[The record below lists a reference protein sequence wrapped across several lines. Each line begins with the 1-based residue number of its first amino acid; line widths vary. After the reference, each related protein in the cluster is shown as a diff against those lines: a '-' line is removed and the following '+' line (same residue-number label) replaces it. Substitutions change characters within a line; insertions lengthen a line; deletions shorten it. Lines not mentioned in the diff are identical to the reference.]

1 MSCSNCGLLKKSTEP
16 YSPTALRSLGTM
28 SIKGNA
34 CWDWFLGIVMSGG
47 FSFWANCALA
57 QITPDSTL
65 PTNSR
70 VTPSGNINIIEGGTQ
85 SGSNLFHSFQ
95 QFSVPTGSTAHF
107 NNAADI
113 QNIISRVT
121 GGTISNIDGLIRAE
135 GKANLFLI
143 NPSGIVFGQN
153 ARLDVGGSF
162 FASTATAIK
171 FADGFEFSAIPQSA
185 PLLTISVPIG
195 LQFGINPGLIQVQGD
210 GQGIRTTSNLIDP
223 IAFASVP
230 GLRVEPNQT
239 LALVGGDINLNSAT
253 LNTAGGR
260 IELGSVGDNSLV
272 SLTPTNKGFSLNYS
286 GVQNFKNIQLS
297 QQAAVDASGLGSG
310 DIQVVGRNIKLT
322 DGSQIEASTLGS
334 KPGGTLV
341 VNAQDSV
348 QLIGT
353 SPDGNS
359 LSGLFARVFPGATG
373 TAGNLIINT
382 RELLVQD
389 GARVSATTFGAG
401 KGGNLTVNA
410 DSVRVSGTSANGNES
425 GLFAQTEPREQ
436 PGPIGQPVLSLTGA
450 AGDITIK
457 TRQLLVEKGG
467 QIQAATFGAGKGGNL
482 TVNADDSVKLTGIA
496 SNGRRLGSGL
506 VASTAEGTRG
516 AAGNVTIKTNQLL
529 VEDGGR
535 VVVTSRGT
543 GDAGNLTVNAR
554 SIRLDKN
561 ATLSADTTS
570 TSTNPNQATI
580 NINSRDLILR
590 RGSNITANATGS
602 DVIGGNI
609 NIDTSILA
617 AVENSPISAN
627 SADFRGGKIKINTS
641 GIVRSFD
648 SDITARGVSQEF
660 NGTVLINTP
669 DTDPSRGL
677 LKLPISVVDTPKL
690 IASSCSAFGKNGS
703 SFTITGRGG
712 LPPSPDDFLT
722 SDVLWSDT
730 RLPTATAQQH
740 RSDKPAK
747 PKPVEIIPATGWVI
761 NDKGDV
767 TLISSVPNATSSV
780 SPPTCAKQ

>member
-410 DSVRVSGTSANGNES
+410 D
-425 GLFAQTEPREQ
+425 
-436 PGPIGQPVLSLTGA
+436 
-450 AGDITIK
+450 
-457 TRQLLVEKGG
+457 
-467 QIQAATFGAGKGGNL
+467 
-482 TVNADDSVKLTGIA
+482 DSVKLTGIA